1 MKKFIIII
9 TLLFSFSSIKA
20 QVIHDSL
27 SEDVI
32 KNAPY
37 ILEGKTI
44 KSYVCNCISN
54 EYYDLVFKLE
64 LSVVLKGKDIQIGD
78 TINVLI
84 PRVGYGIKG
93 HLIDPPK
100 GDASRFSYS
109 DGGGLFLT
117 KYNST
122 LKVKEEFFVLYPSQ
136 SCSCY
141 LTSYIKNEIRDYD
154 VVALN
159 GLKFKTKQDWYIYLK
174 QFPDIKIPGEK

>member
-1 MKKFIIII
+1 MK
-9 TLLFSFSSIKA
+9 
-20 QVIHDSL
+20 
-27 SEDVI
+27 
-32 KNAPY
+32 
-37 ILEGKTI
+37 
-44 KSYVCNCISN
+44 
-54 EYYDLVFKLE
+54 
-64 LSVVLKGKDIQIGD
+64 IGD
-78 TINVLI
+78 TINVMI
-84 PRVGYGIKG
+84 PKVGYGIKG

-159 GLKFKTKQDWYIYLK
+159 GLKFKTKQDWYNYLK